1 MSRSSDYWLKCGED
15 LEKMPDSRCRV
26 SAKEISGLYDGA
38 LESIQKHINQ
48 IYGRFVK
55 GYGLTPQQAQQLL
68 TQEQTREVREEL
80 QRLLDQTTDPML
92 QQALR
97 ARLDAPAYAY
107 RISKLEA
114 LRDEVYF
121 DAAQIAEAETHYHES
136 RLVDLYREN
145 YYRTS
150 FDLSREIGYNV
161 PFEKLSNR
169 SAAEAIRRYW
179 TTDPE
184 RLGANFS
191 QRVWGN
197 TTQLAEDMREIVTR
211 GLMTGQTY
219 SEMIEELTARIG
231 SAEFHKAIAAD
242 GSTRTV
248 LTGSGAKYR
257 AARLIRTEGNYIS
270 GQARMASYRDAGIDR
285 YTYHSLLELKTCKV
299 CGGLDGKDFPVSEQ
313 QVGVNMHPMHPHCR
327 CFTGPYRSAEELQG
341 LQRAAQT
348 GVTNWQ
354 PVPQG
359 MTYQEWRKK
368 YVDSSP
374 DMLQAEKQQ
383 WKRKSTAPAASSKRN
398 STPEKPRKIVPVK
411 YTDYLAAR
419 SKLRSS

>member
-1 MSRSSDYWLKCGED
+1 MSSKDYWLKCGAE
-15 LEKMPDSRCRV
+15 LEQLTDSRCRV
-26 SAKEISGLYDGA
+26 SAKEISGLYDSA
-38 LESIQKHINQ
+38 LEDIRKHISQ
-48 IYGRFVK
+48 IYGSYVH
-55 GYGLTPQQAQQLL
+55 GYGLTPEQAQQLL
-68 TQEQTREVREEL
+68 SQQQTRKVREEL
-80 QRLLDQTTDPML
+80 QRMLDQTSDPML

-121 DAAQIAEAETHYHES
+121 DAAQIAEAETQYHER
-136 RLVDLYREN
+136 RLIDLYREN
-145 YYRTS
+145 YYRTT

-197 TTQLAEDMREIVTR
+197 TTKLGEDLREVVTR

-219 SEMIEELTARIG
+219 TEMIEELTARIG
-231 SAEFHKAIAAD
+231 SAEWQKTIAAD
-242 GSTRTV
+242 GTV
-248 LTGSGAKYR
+248 RQALTGTGAKYR

-270 GQARMASYRDAGIDR
+270 GQARMASYRDAGIER
-285 YTYHSLLELKTCKV
+285 YTFHALLEIRTCKV
-299 CGGLDGKDFPVSEQ
+299 CGELDGKSFPVSEQ

-327 CFTGPYRSAEELQG
+327 CFTGPERSADELRG

-348 GVTNWQ
+348 GVDNWQ
-354 PVPQG
+354 PVTQG
-359 MTYQEWRKK
+359 MTYQEWRRK

-374 DMLQAEKQQ
+374 EMLQAEKQQ
-383 WKRKSTAPAASSKRN
+383 WKRKRAAPAASSRR
-398 STPEKPRKIVPVK
+398 TPVPGTPRKVVPVK
-411 YTDYLAAR
+411 YTDYLAGLPGIE
-419 SKLRSS
+419 K